1 MIYACEGCGFLFR
14 RVSEVREC
22 PSCEGGQIR
31 PATVEESKALQ
42 QYLEMQN
49 SVGKELTQE

>member
-22 PSCEGGQIR
+22 PSCEGKHIR

-42 QYLEMQN
+42 NHLAQQEN
-49 SVGKELTQE
+49 SKKELTQK